1 MYPLSNANILGT
13 MTQKKTSDFV
23 APRHEKSLFWQMDW
37 QKCVCTLAIS
47 ECKNCYLSSCK
58 AYKYAQKWL
67 RMLLMLATLSTRGKG
82 LFVVLQLIGKKF
94 WRSNDGRWIWD

>member
-1 MYPLSNANILGT
+1 
-13 MTQKKTSDFV
+13 
-23 APRHEKSLFWQMDW
+23 MDW

-82 LFVVLQLIGKKF
+82 LFVVLQLIGKN
-94 WRSNDGRWIWD
+94 SEGRMIEDDYEINSWGCGIDLNGSCSLNACTCIVFIFIFVKE